1 MRLCRLSE
9 KGHFKEIEVGAL
21 KRYGES
27 AVDHAWLSATR
38 LVVGSSTG
46 ALLLFSDGS
55 LQQEIPELPLTL
67 TLTLAVPLPLTPA
80 LALALTRREQSEPPE
95 DEGGALLRGKG

>member
-1 MRLCRLSE
+1 MSTLLSISAPMRLCRLSE

-38 LVVGSSTG
+38 LVVGTSTG
-46 ALLLFSDGS
+46 ALLLFNDGS
-55 LQQEIPELPLTL
+55 LQQEIPELPRTL
-67 TLTLAVPLPLTPA
+67 TLTLAVPLP
-80 LALALTRREQSEPPE
+80 
-95 DEGGALLRGKG
+95 

>member
-27 AVDHAWLSATR
+27 AVDHAWLSA
-38 LVVGSSTG
+38 SP
-46 ALLLFSDGS
+46 
-55 LQQEIPELPLTL
+55 QPEP
-67 TLTLAVPLPLTPA
+67 
-80 LALALTRREQSEPPE
+80 EPEP
-95 DEGGALLRGKG
+95 